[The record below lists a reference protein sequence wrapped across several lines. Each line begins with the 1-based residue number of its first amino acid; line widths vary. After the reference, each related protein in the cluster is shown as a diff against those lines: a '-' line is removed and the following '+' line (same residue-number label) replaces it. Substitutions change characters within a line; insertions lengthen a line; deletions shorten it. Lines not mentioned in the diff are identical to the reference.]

1 MKKLLLFFGSM
12 FGLLVTP
19 NVEYLWRQIKLY
31 LYTGMVRRR
40 YKHFGNRTF
49 LQPHTI
55 YLGEKY
61 ISLGDYVSIGDYGFI
76 TAWDYY
82 AKADQHFS
90 PSLTIGNN
98 CSIGARS
105 HITCTHS
112 ITIGDNLL
120 TGSNVLITDNAHGEA
135 ERELLDIAPNYRPMY
150 SKGPVVIEDN
160 VWIGEKAS
168 IMPGVHIGKGA
179 IIAANSVV
187 THDVPAYAVV
197 AGVPAKIV
205 KQL

>member
-1 MKKLLLFFGSM
+1 MKQFLLFIGSIC
-12 FGLLVTP
+12 GLLVNP
-19 NVEYLWRQIKLY
+19 KVEYLWRQIKVY

-40 YKHFGNRTF
+40 YKHFGKRTF

-55 YLGEKY
+55 YRGEKY
-61 ISLGDYVSIGDYGFI
+61 ISLGDNIWIGDYGYL
-76 TAWDYY
+76 TAHDYY
-82 AKADQHFS
+82 AMTDQHFS

-120 TGSNVLITDNAHGEA
+120 TGPNVLITDNAHGEA
-135 ERELLDIAPNYRPMY
+135 VRELLDTAPNYRPLH

-168 IMPGVHIGKGA
+168 IMPGVHIGRGA

-197 AGVPAKIV
+197 AGIPAKVV

>member
-1 MKKLLLFFGSM
+1 MKKILLFIGSVLGI
-12 FGLLVTP
+12 FV
-19 NVEYLWRQIKLY
+19 NAKVEYIWRLLKVY

-40 YKHFGNRTF
+40 YKHFGRRTF

-55 YLGEKY
+55 YRGEQY
-61 ISLGDYVSIGDYGFI
+61 ISLGDGVSIGDYVFL

-82 AKADQHFS
+82 ANADQHLS
-90 PSLTIGNN
+90 PYLIIGNN

-105 HITCTHS
+105 HITCINS
-112 ITIGDNLL
+112 ITIGNNVL
-120 TGSNVLITDNAHGEA
+120 TGPNVLITDNAHGEA
-135 ERELLDIAPNYRPMY
+135 VRELLDIAPNKRLLY
-150 SKGPVVIEDN
+150 SKGPVVIDDN

-168 IMPGVHIGKGA
+168 IMPGVHIGRGA

-197 AGVPAKIV
+197 AGIPAKVI

>member
-1 MKKLLLFFGSM
+1 MKIILLFFGSLL
-12 FGLLVTP
+12 GLLVTP
-19 NVEYLWRQIKLY
+19 KVEYLWGQIKVY
-31 LYTGMVRRR
+31 IYTGMVRRR

-55 YLGEKY
+55 YRGEKY
-61 ISLGDYVSIGDYGFI
+61 ISLGDYVSIAAYGFL
-76 TAWDYY
+76 TACAYY
-82 AKADQHFS
+82 AKPDQHLS
-90 PSLTIGNN
+90 PTLTIGNN
-98 CSIGARS
+98 CSIGAHS

-120 TGSNVLITDNAHGEA
+120 TGPNVLITDNAHGEA
-135 ERELLDIAPNYRPMY
+135 ERELLDIAPNYRPLY

-197 AGVPAKIV
+197 AGVPAKLV
-205 KQL
+205 RQL